1 MPAGT
6 ELRRRILSGE
16 TVVGTFLN
24 MGSPTA
30 TEICGRAG
38 FDWLLI
44 DMEHGTGT
52 DADLLAMLYAARA
65 TDTPVIVRPEIAS
78 RSRVGR
84 ALDLGADGVMVPQ
97 IAGADEAGEVAGWL
111 RFQPTGTR
119 GVALFT
125 RGLSYGD
132 GGHSRPA
139 ARNQQIVGM
148 AQVETEQAVA
158 EADAMAAL
166 EGVDVLFVGPTDL
179 THALGVPGQI
189 DDPRY
194 RAAITSVA
202 GAARAHGKAT
212 GVLLWKAEDA
222 RAYAELG
229 FTVFAI
235 SSDGALLDRSIRTA
249 LAATRESAA
258 VSSAPGTQ

>member
-1 MPAGT
+1 MPAGP
-6 ELRRRILSGE
+6 ELRRRILAGE

-65 TDTPVIVRPEIAS
+65 TDTPVIVRPEVAS

-84 ALDLGADGVMVPQ
+84 ALDMGADGVMVPQ
-97 IAGADEAGEVAGWL
+97 ILDADEAQEVASWV
-111 RFQPTGTR
+111 RFQPVGKR

-125 RGLSYGD
+125 RGLAFGE
-132 GGHSRPA
+132 GGHAGPKT
-139 ARNQQIVGM
+139 RNEQVVLM

-158 EADAMAAL
+158 DAAQMAAL
-166 EGVDVLFVGPTDL
+166 DAVDVLFVGPTDL

-189 DDPRY
+189 DHPSY
-194 RAAITSVA
+194 RDAITSVA
-202 GAARAHGKAT
+202 KDAKAHGKAT

-222 RAYAELG
+222 RFYAELG

-235 SSDGALLDRSIRTA
+235 SSEGALLDRSVRAA
-249 LAATRESAA
+249 LAATRESARA
-258 VSSAPGTQ
+258 G

>member
-1 MPAGT
+1 MPAGH
-6 ELRRRILSGE
+6 ELRRRILGGE

-24 MGSPTA
+24 MGSPAA

-44 DMEHGTGT
+44 DMEHGSGT

-65 TDTPVIVRPEIAS
+65 TDTPVIVRPEVAT
-78 RSRVGR
+78 RPRVSR
-84 ALDLGADGVMVPQ
+84 ALDMGADGVMVPQ
-97 IAGADEAGEVAGWL
+97 LAGAAETAELAGWL
-111 RFQPTGTR
+111 RFQPVGSR

-125 RGLSYGD
+125 RGLGYGE
-132 GGHSRPA
+132 GGHAGPK
-139 ARNQQIVGM
+139 ARNEQIVGM

-189 DDPRY
+189 DDPSY
-194 RAAITSVA
+194 RTAISSVA
-202 GAARAHGKAT
+202 AAAKAHGKAT

-222 RAYAELG
+222 RGYAELG

-235 SSDGALLDRSIRTA
+235 SSDGALLDRGIRSA
-249 LAATRESAA
+249 LAATRDSAA
-258 VSSAPGTQ
+258 GH

>member
-1 MPAGT
+1 MPAGP
-6 ELRRRILSGE
+6 ELRRRILAGE

-65 TDTPVIVRPEIAS
+65 TDTAVIVRPEVAS
-78 RSRVGR
+78 RPRIGR

-97 IAGADEAGEVAGWL
+97 ILDAAEARDVANWL
-111 RFQPTGTR
+111 RFQPVGKR

-125 RGLSYGD
+125 RGLTYGE
-132 GGHSRPA
+132 GGHGGPRE
-139 ARNQQIVGM
+139 RNEQIVGM

-158 EADAMAAL
+158 DAAQMAAL
-166 EGVDVLFVGPTDL
+166 DGVDVLFVGPTDL
-179 THALGVPGQI
+179 THAFGVPGQI
-189 DDPRY
+189 DHPSY
-194 RAAITSVA
+194 REAIASVA
-202 GAARAHGKAT
+202 KAAKAHGKAT

-222 RAYAELG
+222 KAYAELG

-235 SSDGALLDRSIRTA
+235 SSDGALLDRSVRTA
-249 LAATRESAA
+249 LAATREAA
-258 VSSAPGTQ
+258 RAG